1 MTDVMKSSPGAPL
14 VPEGNAMLSNM
25 GPAAYANRADVP
37 DLTRTGLARIVP
49 LRAAPGFHLD
59 PKSPD
64 ARGMQVVGVDNEIA
78 GTVVDI
84 WVDRAEPSPR
94 YYELQLAEH
103 AHTVLLPFTCARIRL
118 RQGEVAVKS
127 ITGAQF
133 ALVPVIATPDRVTLL
148 EEDKIMAYYASG
160 YMYALPDRQEP
171 FF

>member
-1 MTDVMKSSPGAPL
+1 MTDMMKASPGAPL

-25 GPAAYANRADVP
+25 GPAAYANRANVP
-37 DLTRTGLARIVP
+37 DLTLTGQARVVP

-59 PKSPD
+59 SKSPD
-64 ARGMQVVGVDNEIA
+64 ARGMNVVGADNEIG

-94 YYELQLAEH
+94 YYEVQLANQ
-103 AHTVLLPFTCARIRL
+103 AHTVLLPFNCTRIKSRTS
-118 RQGEVAVKS
+118 EVMVKS

-133 ALVPVIATPDRVTLL
+133 ASVPTIATADRVTLL
-148 EEDKIMAYYASG
+148 EEDKIMAYYSSG
-160 YMYALPDRQEP
+160 YLYALPDRQEP

>member
-1 MTDVMKSSPGAPL
+1 MTDMMKSSPGAPL

-25 GPAAYANRADVP
+25 GPAAYANRPNVP
-37 DLTRTGLARIVP
+37 DLTLSGIARIVP

-59 PKSPD
+59 AKSPD
-64 ARGMQVVGVDNEIA
+64 ARGMKVVGADNEVG

-94 YYELQLAEH
+94 YYEVQLAGH
-103 AHTVLLPFTCARIRL
+103 SHTVLLPFTCARIRL
-118 RQGEVAVKS
+118 RQGEVIVKS

-133 ALVPVIATPDRVTLL
+133 ANVPVVATPDRVTLL
-148 EEDKIMAYYASG
+148 EEDKIMAYYSSG
-160 YMYALPDRQEP
+160 YLYALPDRQEP